1 MAESANALLPL
12 LSVNGLTTAY
22 PTPRGEFR
30 AVDNVSFEVQAGE
43 RVAIVGESGSGKSQT
58 MLSVL
63 GLVQKPGRVIAG
75 TVHLRGRNLLALS
88 ERELSR
94 IRGSDIAMI
103 FQDPMTS
110 WNPVLRVGTQIEEA
124 ILLHRNLGAS
134 ARWLRTLDL
143 LRQVG
148 IPDTAERA
156 RSYPHQFSG
165 GMRQRGMIAMALA
178 NDPALLIADEPTT
191 ALDVTVQD
199 QIIRLLRQLSERS
212 GTAILLITHNLALVA
227 SLCDRVMVMYGGRIL
242 ESGPTDRIFS
252 DPQHPY
258 TRGLLR
264 SIPRLDHARD
274 ERLEAIRGQPIT
286 AATMVAGCKFH
297 PRCPLRIARC
307 VEAEPGLEPA
317 GGGHFARCWVTVETA
332 GAGRAS

>member
-1 MAESANALLPL
+1 
-12 LSVNGLTTAY
+12 
-22 PTPRGEFR
+22 
-30 AVDNVSFEVQAGE
+30 
-43 RVAIVGESGSGKSQT
+43 
-58 MLSVL
+58 
-63 GLVQKPGRVIAG
+63 
-75 TVHLRGRNLLALS
+75 
-88 ERELSR
+88 
-94 IRGSDIAMI
+94 MI

-124 ILLHRNLGAS
+124 ILLHRDLGAS
-134 ARWLRTLDL
+134 ARRHRTLDL

-148 IPDTAERA
+148 IPETAERA

-212 GTAILLITHNLALVA
+212 GTAIILITHNLALVA
-227 SLCDRVMVMYGGRIL
+227 SLCDRVIVMYGGRIL
-242 ESGPTDRIFS
+242 ESGPTERIFS
-252 DPQHPY
+252 DPRHPY
-258 TRGLLR
+258 TKGLLR

-286 AATMVAGCKFH
+286 AVTMVAGCKFH
-297 PRCPLRIARC
+297 PRCPLRIPRC
-307 VEAEPGLEPA
+307 FEAEPTLEPT
-317 GGGHFARCWVTVETA
+317 GGGQLARCWVTAETA
-332 GAGRAS
+332 GAGSTP

>member
-1 MAESANALLPL
+1 MANPAAEPVPL
-12 LSVNGLTTAY
+12 LSVSALTTTY

-30 AVDNVSFEVQAGE
+30 AVDSVSFDIQAGE

-58 MLSVL
+58 ALSIL
-63 GLVQKPGRVIAG
+63 GLVQRPGRVIAG
-75 TVHLRGRNLLALS
+75 TARLRGRNLLELS
-88 ERELSR
+88 KRELSR
-94 IRGSDIAMI
+94 IRGNEIAMI

-110 WNPVLRVGTQIEEA
+110 WNPVLRVGTQVEEA

-134 ARWLRTLDL
+134 ARARRAINL
-143 LRQVG
+143 LEQVG
-148 IPDTAERA
+148 IPGAAERA

-165 GMRQRGMIAMALA
+165 GMRQRGMIAMGLA

-199 QIIRLLRQLSERS
+199 QIIRLMRQLSERS

-227 SLCDRVMVMYGGRIL
+227 SLCDRVLVMYGGRIL

-258 TRGLLR
+258 TWALLR
-264 SIPRLDHARD
+264 SIPRLNQAKS

-286 AATMVAGCKFH
+286 PETMVEGCKFH
-297 PRCPLRIARC
+297 PRCPFRIARC
-307 VEAEPGLEPA
+307 VEEEPPVQPVGR
-317 GGGHFARCWVTVETA
+317 GHLARCWVMMRNTGQ
-332 GAGRAS
+332 GAS

>member
-1 MAESANALLPL
+1 MADLAAPIPL

-22 PTPRGEFR
+22 PTLRGEFR
-30 AVDNVSFEVQAGE
+30 VVDNVTFDVQAGE

-75 TVHLRGRNLLALS
+75 TVRLRGRNLLELS
-88 ERELSR
+88 QRQLSR
-94 IRGSDIAMI
+94 IRGSEIAMI

-124 ILLHRNLGAS
+124 ILLHRNFGTS
-134 ARWLRTLDL
+134 ARAVRTLDL

-156 RSYPHQFSG
+156 KSYPHQFSG
-165 GMRQRGMIAMALA
+165 GMRQRGMIAMGLA

-199 QIIRLLRQLSERS
+199 QIIRLLRQLSES
-212 GTAILLITHNLALVA
+212 SSTAILLVTHNLALVA
-227 SLCDRVMVMYGGRIL
+227 SLCDRVIVMYGGRIL

-258 TRGLLR
+258 TWGLLR
-264 SIPRLDHARD
+264 SIPRLDQAKD

-286 AATMVAGCKFH
+286 AETMVDGCKFH

-307 VEAEPGLEPA
+307 VEEEPTLELV
-317 GGGHFARCWVTVETA
+317 GGAHFARCWVLMKNA
-332 GAGRAS
+332 GVGRAS